1 MKLHRN
7 LSVLFV
13 SVLLVNMISL
23 LFAGEPLPAQISDEV
38 FWRMTSEFSEPG
50 GNFTS
55 ENFVSNEPNFQQ
67 VLTRLKAMTKP
78 GGAYLGVGPEQNF
91 TYIAAIQPRIA
102 FIVDIRRQNMIQHLM
117 YKAAFELSADR
128 ADFLSIVF
136 SRKRPDGLTGR
147 STAEELLNDFKGVL
161 PDNTLLKRNL
171 QAIQDL
177 LVKQHKFILEPS
189 DLDTI
194 EHVLKVFSL
203 WGPMTGYSSNL
214 TTADFTNGGGHNGN
228 FSTIL
233 TTTDDLGVNRSF
245 LESEENFR
253 FIRNM
258 EQKNLIVPIVGDFG
272 GPKAIRAVGQY
283 LKDHETIVEA
293 FYVSN
298 VEQYLFQNSPT
309 AINGGSQN
317 FYNSVATLPLD
328 SASTFIRSSNNAD
341 VKQPYVGFT
350 SLLGSMME
358 TIQVFRQ
365 RGFSSLRDVFAM
377 SH

>member
-1 MKLHRN
+1 
-7 LSVLFV
+7 
-13 SVLLVNMISL
+13 
-23 LFAGEPLPAQISDEV
+23 
-38 FWRMTSEFSEPG
+38 
-50 GNFTS
+50 
-55 ENFVSNEPNFQQ
+55 
-67 VLTRLKAMTKP
+67 
-78 GGAYLGVGPEQNF
+78 
-91 TYIAAIQPRIA
+91 
-102 FIVDIRRQNMIQHLM
+102 
-117 YKAAFELSADR
+117 
-128 ADFLSIVF
+128 
-136 SRKRPDGLTGR
+136 
-147 STAEELLNDFKGVL
+147 
-161 PDNTLLKRNL
+161 
-171 QAIQDL
+171 
-177 LVKQHKFILEPS
+177 
-189 DLDTI
+189 
-194 EHVLKVFSL
+194 
-203 WGPMTGYSSNL
+203 
-214 TTADFTNGGGHNGN
+214 
-228 FSTIL
+228 
-233 TTTDDLGVNRSF
+233 
-245 LESEENFR
+245 ESEENFR

-365 RGFSSLRDVFAM
+365 RGFSSLR
-377 SH
+377 

>member
-1 MKLHRN
+1 M
-7 LSVLFV
+7 
-13 SVLLVNMISL
+13 
-23 LFAGEPLPAQISDEV
+23 
-38 FWRMTSEFSEPG
+38 
-50 GNFTS
+50 
-55 ENFVSNEPNFQQ
+55 
-67 VLTRLKAMTKP
+67 
-78 GGAYLGVGPEQNF
+78 GVGPEQNF

-128 ADFLSIVF
+128 ADFLSILF

-147 STAEELLNDFKGVL
+147 STAEELLNAFKSVL
-161 PDNTLLKRNL
+161 SNDALLKTNL

-350 SLLGSMME
+350 SLLGSMTE

-365 RGFSSLRDVFAM
+365 RGFSSLRDVFAL

>member
-1 MKLHRN
+1 
-7 LSVLFV
+7 
-13 SVLLVNMISL
+13 
-23 LFAGEPLPAQISDEV
+23 
-38 FWRMTSEFSEPG
+38 
-50 GNFTS
+50 
-55 ENFVSNEPNFQQ
+55 
-67 VLTRLKAMTKP
+67 
-78 GGAYLGVGPEQNF
+78 
-91 TYIAAIQPRIA
+91 
-102 FIVDIRRQNMIQHLM
+102 
-117 YKAAFELSADR
+117 
-128 ADFLSIVF
+128 
-136 SRKRPDGLTGR
+136 
-147 STAEELLNDFKGVL
+147 
-161 PDNTLLKRNL
+161 
-171 QAIQDL
+171 
-177 LVKQHKFILEPS
+177 
-189 DLDTI
+189 
-194 EHVLKVFSL
+194 
-203 WGPMTGYSSNL
+203 
-214 TTADFTNGGGHNGN
+214 
-228 FSTIL
+228 
-233 TTTDDLGVNRSF
+233 VNRSF

-309 AINGGSQN
+309 AVNGGSQN

-350 SLLGSMME
+350 SLLGSMTE

-365 RGFSSLRDVFAM
+365 RGFSSLRDVFAL